1 MRFSEFQSFPR
12 EAKNLII
19 YYTISSPLLI
29 TWTVFPIYLFML
41 RFNVENV
48 GILYTVSSF
57 FAALATAVIGRLLDK
72 RITARNAIILL
83 ECFGMVSNF
92 VFSKAETAS
101 DIILGETIERAGLTF
116 SVAFQVYEKD
126 AYPEDIREKVYA
138 YHMALP
144 HIATIISYLIIGILL
159 TYVFTSIVAYRF
171 LYFVA
176 GLFSILIVLYVYK
189 FLPNI
194 SNKISFKEKSKK
206 AKIPRRLLPI
216 AIGEILI
223 VLGFIF
229 APEFIL
235 ANYIY
240 NILGFSV
247 LYFVLLSVISG
258 IISVIA
264 SEIASR
270 GSKKLRFAMIYGGI
284 FLMIVYSF
292 AIYMLQYLT
301 ITPIAKLLIIF
312 AVTIILEFG
321 HTFYF
326 IYERAYLL
334 DNIPN
339 EIRGTILGLI
349 SSTTRIV
356 AIIAPAI
363 AGIIAYRI
371 GALTPFLAQTFFL
384 SSGIIAFWISSK
396 IMD

>member
-1 MRFSEFQSFPR
+1 
-12 EAKNLII
+12 
-19 YYTISSPLLI
+19 
-29 TWTVFPIYLFML
+29 
-41 RFNVENV
+41 
-48 GILYTVSSF
+48 
-57 FAALATAVIGRLLDK
+57 
-72 RITARNAIILL
+72 
-83 ECFGMVSNF
+83 
-92 VFSKAETAS
+92 
-101 DIILGETIERAGLTF
+101 
-116 SVAFQVYEKD
+116 
-126 AYPEDIREKVYA
+126 
-138 YHMALP
+138 
-144 HIATIISYLIIGILL
+144 
-159 TYVFTSIVAYRF
+159 
-171 LYFVA
+171 
-176 GLFSILIVLYVYK
+176 
-189 FLPNI
+189 
-194 SNKISFKEKSKK
+194 
-206 AKIPRRLLPI
+206 
-216 AIGEILI
+216 LI

-247 LYFVLLSVISG
+247 LYFVLLSVISS

-326 IYERAYLL
+326 IYERSYLL

-371 GALTPFLAQTFFL
+371 GALTPFLAQMFFL